1 MTDTLNDTVWMGLG
15 LAGWGAILAF
25 LVGGYVAAWLL
36 TWPVAAATR
45 RRMPHLAE
53 ILTGPVRVLVW
64 LAIARTGIIR
74 EVEGSEELGP
84 ALEAGTL
91 VWIALAWSGVRLIT
105 LAFDWWSEN
114 LKRKKQTGTALLLRP
129 LRNLLGLVVVL
140 AALLSWLHNLGFNI
154 GAVLA
159 GLGVGGL
166 AVALAAQDTL
176 RNFIG
181 SLMILIDRSYRVG
194 DRIVARGHDGIVEE
208 IGLRSTKIR
217 QLDGHLTTI
226 PNADMAAADIESI
239 GQRPHIV
246 RKGQVHLA
254 LDTSPDQVRRA
265 VSIVKEALEN
275 HAGMEPDRPP
285 RVHFDEMERDAF
297 RVAFTFW
304 YHPPDWWACLDVAQE
319 LNLRIIEGLRAA
331 GIALA
336 PPASRATVEMV
347 QDESGSARETS

>member
-1 MTDTLNDTVWMGLG
+1 MSDTLNHTVFMGLTLMQWG
-15 LAGWGAILAF
+15 PLLAVLPAA
-25 LVGGYVAAWLL
+25 YVVAWLVA
-36 TWPVAAATR
+36 WPVAALVRGRAPR
-45 RRMPHLAE
+45 LAQL
-53 ILTGPVRVLVW
+53 LTGPIRILVW
-64 LAIARTGIIR
+64 LVLGRAAASQMIPPTG
-74 EVEGSEELGP
+74 ELRD
-84 ALEAGTL
+84 AVNAGTV
-91 VWIALAWSGVRLIT
+91 VWIAFAWAGVRLVA
-105 LAFDWWSEN
+105 LVFDWWSDH
-114 LKRKKQTGTALLLRP
+114 LKSKGQAATALLIRP
-129 LRNLLGLVVVL
+129 LRTLVAIVVVL
-140 AALLSWLHNLGFNI
+140 AALLTWLDNLGFNI

-194 DRIVARGHDGIVEE
+194 DRIVAKGHDGVVEE

-239 GQRPHIV
+239 AQRPHIV

-254 LDTSPDQVRRA
+254 LDTPPEQVRRA
-265 VSIVKEALEN
+265 VSIVKEALED

-285 RVHFDEMERDAF
+285 RVHFDEVERDAF

-347 QDESGSARETS
+347 SEESGPARE